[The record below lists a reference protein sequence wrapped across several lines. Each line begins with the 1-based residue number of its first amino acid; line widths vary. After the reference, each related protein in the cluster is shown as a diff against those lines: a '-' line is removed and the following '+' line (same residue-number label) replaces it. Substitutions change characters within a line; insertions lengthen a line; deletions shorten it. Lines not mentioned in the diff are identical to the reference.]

1 MKPSLL
7 NIKHE
12 INNILFK
19 IDTSSQILEE
29 GSLKEEELK
38 HISQILKKNTKVLE
52 QIFNSLFAI
61 ELLETKD
68 IKKEKFDLK
77 PILKSYLRLDIPK
90 TYVEFNQ
97 DLINIALK
105 NLKIINTPVYSSK
118 KHNRLILYVKKPE
131 DKINIFL
138 FEVATYILEKA
149 GIKTGRYEEKNIN
162 S

>member
-1 MKPSLL
+1 MKPSILG
-7 NIKHE
+7 IKHE

-19 IDTSSQILEE
+19 IDTSSQIIEE

-38 HISQILKKNTKVLE
+38 HISQILKKNTEVLE
-52 QIFNSLFAI
+52 HIFNSLFAI

-68 IKKEKFDLK
+68 VKKEKFDLK
-77 PILKSYLRLDIPK
+77 PILKSYLRVDIPK

-97 DLINIALK
+97 DLISIALK
-105 NLKIINTPVYSSK
+105 NLKMINTPVYPSK